1 MTGIEIRPYRAG
13 DRDQLIDLFRGSVR
27 RVAGRDYCRVQV
39 LARAPDEIDAQSFGR
54 RRSDKPTFVATIA
67 GVAVGFIDLEPDGH
81 IDMLFVHADH
91 QARGI
96 GGALLAH
103 VEALARRQRMNRLH
117 TESSITA
124 RPVFERHGFRIIARQ
139 SVALLGQRL
148 TNYRMEK
155 LLA

>member
-1 MTGIEIRPYRAG
+1 MAGIEIRPYRAG

-27 RVAGRDYCRVQV
+27 RVAGRDYSRAQV
-39 LARAPDEIDAQSFGR
+39 LAWAPDGIDAQSFGR
-54 RRSDKPTFVATIA
+54 RRSDKPTYVATVA
-67 GVAVGFIDLEPDGH
+67 GVPVGVVDLEPDGH

-96 GGALLAH
+96 GGALLDH
-103 VEALARRQRMNRLH
+103 VEALARRQRLSRLH

-124 RPVFERHGFRIIARQ
+124 RPVFERHGFRILARQ
-139 SVALLGQRL
+139 SVALRGQRL